1 MFQNLTTNNNFPKT
15 LFIRNEFGGMIW
27 QVYHINN
34 LTEAERLANNATK
47 NQFNGI
53 TLEDYQPNYKET
65 WEDWRDTTGGKAI
78 TSNENIFGVI
88 TSDNVVLSDNSDKI
102 TSENYSILQSN
113 LSLEDATNEANKQ
126 KKQFPNNYIYTII
139 VLSEQKYIV
148 SIH

>member
-53 TLEDYQPNYKET
+53 TLEDYQPNYSET

-78 TSNENIFGVI
+78 TSIENIFGVI
-88 TSDNVVLSDNSDKI
+88 TSENVVLSDNSNRI

-113 LSLEDATNEANKQ
+113 LSLEDATNAANKQ
-126 KKQFPNNYIYTII
+126 KRKFPNNYIYTII
-139 VLSEQKYIV
+139 IFSEEKYIV